1 MCCHKILIYIPQGKI
16 PLVISVENADAIA
29 SLIRLK
35 AEVESDLDTKLK
47 FVFAGAT
54 EAHLLAKEI
63 GESGAGVIIAPA
75 RPFPHSWEERRM

>member
-1 MCCHKILIYIPQGKI
+1 MRAHASLFQGTI
-16 PLVISVENADAIA
+16 PLVIAVENADAIA

-35 AEVESDLDTKLK
+35 AEVEEDLGTTLR

-63 GESGAGVIIAPA
+63 GASGAGVILANA
-75 RPFPHSWEERRM
+75 RPFPHSWEERRV